1 MQALL
6 GMIDGLDRP
15 IIDRA
20 RRLYSPLGSQL
31 DREAVCQVNAAM
43 GTDIATALL
52 YVHFESK
59 LLASAPVGQAKS
71 DTRPMQ
77 IAIVPGAFYKEHPEV
92 GGDGSDLQRIS
103 EERGW
108 DCQVIPTESLGTL
121 LENAAIITSFLE
133 ERIDTRRVILV
144 SLSKGTS
151 DARIGA
157 SLRGDLFKRLC
168 GWVSVSGV
176 VHGTRMA
183 DWLIDRWWLKPV
195 GHFMCW
201 RHGADRQAIKDLR
214 TIGSPL
220 TKSMPPRTFPCLHLV
235 GFPLRHHLSCRR
247 SRLWH
252 QRFCDRGPN
261 DSVVMLDDFLVMP
274 GTVIPF
280 WGADHYLNSGRNESA
295 IVANLVELLSDSWV
309 MAH

>member
-1 MQALL
+1 MQTLL
-6 GMIDGLDRP
+6 GRIDALDRP

-20 RRLYSPLGSQL
+20 RRLYEPFGSQF

-59 LLASAPVGQAKS
+59 LLGSTPVGQAQS

-77 IAIVPGAFYKEHPEV
+77 IAIVPGAVYKEHPEV
-92 GGDGSDLQRIS
+92 
-103 EERGW
+103 
-108 DCQVIPTESLGTL
+108 
-121 LENAAIITSFLE
+121 
-133 ERIDTRRVILV
+133 RRVILV

-157 SLRGDLFKRLC
+157 SLRGDLFERLC

-183 DWLIDRWWLKPV
+183 DWLIDRWWLKAV

-295 IVANLVELLSDSWV
+295 IVANLVELLSDSRV
-309 MAH
+309 ISH